1 MAPPNGGR
9 RAGIVL
15 AMGHVMN
22 YIETEAPADMTLVA
36 WSNSRVKATPRRRLR
51 LRIAPPRISPAFAF

>member
-1 MAPPNGGR
+1 
-9 RAGIVL
+9 
-15 AMGHVMN
+15 MN

-51 LRIAPPRISPAFAF
+51 LRLRIALPRIRPAYAF